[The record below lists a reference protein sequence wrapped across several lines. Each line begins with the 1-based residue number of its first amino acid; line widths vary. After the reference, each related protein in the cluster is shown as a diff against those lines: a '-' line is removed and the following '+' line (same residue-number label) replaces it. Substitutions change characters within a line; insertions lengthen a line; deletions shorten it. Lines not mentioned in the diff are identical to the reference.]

1 MADVLSLLRVYHSQ
15 NKVITERNDDVIFG
29 EFSWPKDTKTNY
41 VTYGTGKEGEA
52 KSYYTL
58 ESILYLL
65 KNEKLTH
72 TSYVKKALAENI
84 PVVRRPDRRDLLAYL
99 SGEIKTSANID
110 KSAPPE
116 ISRQRPTQV
125 KRSAEEPQTE
135 TTKKIRFEDDEVRQ
149 DKKRLLE
156 RLEGHKEGAV
166 ATTNQIRPLSDTM
179 SIERIASIRAKFHI
193 KKRVTIK
200 ADVEADLGVGG
211 LEQRSFIDAEV
222 DVSRDIMSRER
233 NWRTRT
239 SVLRSNGKEFKNIFA
254 ILQSVKAREEGKQSQ
269 QSQNQSSHQTPS
281 QSQQPTERRKTVQ
294 QTAQQYNRYDQE
306 RFKGKEETEGFK
318 IDTGGSHM
326 GAFHGMSSLA
336 KPAQEAAPA
345 RKPVAPTPVPRPEP
359 VVAPKPQTPTKRVS
373 RTPIIIVPAATTAL
387 ITLYNAMDLLQDFR
401 FVTSDE
407 KKKQG
412 SRKENDVLIQR
423 RKDDGSTVPY
433 RVIDT
438 VTKLTRADWD
448 RVVAVFVQGPTWQF
462 KGWPYMNGNN
472 PVDIFARIRGF
483 HLKYDNLKID
493 PNVKKWNV
501 HVMDLSRSKRHLDK
515 ARLLNF
521 WEVLD
526 KYMVKDKS
534 HLRI

>member
-1 MADVLSLLRVYHSQ
+1 MADVLSILRLYHSQ
-15 NKVITERNDDVIFG
+15 NKEINERDNDVIFG

-41 VTYGTGKEGEA
+41 VICGTGKEGEA

-65 KNEKLTH
+65 KHDNINH
-72 TSYVKKALAENI
+72 TAYVKKALAENI

-99 SGEIKTSANID
+99 GGEIKTSANID

-125 KRSAEEPQTE
+125 FKRPAEEPPSE
-135 TTKKIRFEDDEVRQ
+135 PSKIIRFEDEEVKQ

-156 RLEGHKEGAV
+156 RLEDHKEGAV
-166 ATTNQIRPLSDTM
+166 ATTNQISSLSDTL
-179 SIERIASIRAKFHI
+179 SIERIASIRAKIHI

-200 ADVEADLGVGG
+200 PDDDTLGMGI

-233 NWRTRT
+233 YWRTRT

-269 QSQNQSSHQTPS
+269 QAQSQNTHQTPS
-281 QSQQPTERRKTVQ
+281 QSQPERRKPVQ
-294 QTAQQYNRYDQE
+294 QTAQLYNRYDQE
-306 RFKGKEETEGFK
+306 RFKRKEETEGFK
-318 IDTGGSHM
+318 IDTGGTHM
-326 GAFHGMSSLA
+326 GSFHGMSNLN
-336 KPAQEAAPA
+336 KPAPDATPV
-345 RKPVAPTPVPRPEP
+345 RKPVAPTPAPRPEP
-359 VVAPKPQTPTKRVS
+359 ASTPKAQTPTKRVS
-373 RTPIIIVPAATTAL
+373 RTPIIIVPAANTAL
-387 ITLYNAMDLLQDFR
+387 ITLYNAKDLLQDFR

-407 KKKQG
+407 KKRQG
-412 SRKENDVLIQR
+412 ARKENDVLIQR

-438 VTKLTRADWD
+438 VTKLSPQDWD

-462 KGWPYMNGNN
+462 KGWPWMNGNN

-483 HLKYDNLKID
+483 HLKYDEFKVD

-501 HVMDLSRSKRHLDK
+501 HIMDISRSKRHLDK
-515 ARLLNF
+515 ARLLKF

-526 KYMVKDKS
+526 KYMVKEKP